1 MTDGCFGGI
10 ALLSSQGG
18 KTMKNAA
25 DLVEISKCRSYLI
38 NGYSLI
44 DNKFMQINRNILAKA
59 FLGSQRTGTIVF
71 LHPGTNQ
78 LFYQAVLYA
87 LTASYLTFDFEIE
100 EYAKQFYEGAPVTL
114 NGRRCKL
121 KSINLEQKIF
131 TVLEDKGTIT
141 SNPLSNIYKM
151 KLYEGDAKTL
161 GTRGIRNIVKEAEK
175 FLEEWL
181 GEEYVPNIRSQPF
194 SILVVC
200 NKKDAQEIANSII
213 SDKDN
218 HFLFSELFPSTW
230 FSGFDSY
237 EVFSGNSIRT
247 SPVVMFTNR
256 ISIARDIIFN
266 DRVKRIRS
274 VIVNGIDIISS
285 SKQELEDIMKRNS
298 VHSTVLLAQTS
309 YGVLPD
315 FQIGDT
321 AISMV
326 YWSKDALISLLDDL
340 CNDTFTKNPQEILL
354 KKLIDNEI
362 DHETVFEQVLPPFNP
377 ELPKICR
384 KSLKQIS
391 NFANEDFD
399 IKRFVIS
406 AFGLLKLYEQACFP
420 IAFYEELINSGI
432 VSARLP
438 SNELTVL
445 NEILNSRVEL
455 ELKKELAII
464 FSALKDMHCALYEK
478 NPKLEKLLSLLNKR
492 EMDTI
497 KSSRKAIIVPKVSYA
512 LTINTYITNKL
523 KKSINVY
530 SVGKFDDNEI
540 FDCII
545 VSGVFDGGKYDLFKN
560 NNTLE
565 TIVLG
570 YPSEESYFCW
580 LKNEFLKVTT
590 DYEARSILSYEKES
604 VINNLIYSKPEET
617 KLMIELEKQIFEMMP
632 DTLVAVG
639 SSSGGQTVTTL
650 KAIRLIIFENDE
662 FGLFTEHYSPY
673 VFDEKTGKIIEGNVD
688 KLVEGDLLIF
698 AVRDDITDFVDTI
711 LEKLIPS
718 TEPTFQEYYRMSR
731 RWKTVLR
738 EYMINNNMNYVEISQ
753 KLEELG
759 HFRHPVTIRSWLNED
774 SRIIGPRDEDSF
786 IAIALVTGDN
796 EMARLSDIYCRGC
809 DEVRSMRI
817 RILHYIENQII
828 KSYADGIVNSQDTLL
843 ASVIGDAKQYAR
855 GLRISSIKPIN
866 REIPASFANRPH
878 GL

>member
-1 MTDGCFGGI
+1 MNNVNNLI
-10 ALLSSQGG
+10 H
-18 KTMKNAA
+18 M
-25 DLVEISKCRSYLI
+25 SKRRLYFI
-38 NGYSLI
+38 NDYPPI
-44 DNKFMQINRNILAKA
+44 NNRFMQINENIIANV
-59 FLGSQRTGTIVF
+59 FNNYQRSGTTIF

-78 LFYQAVLYA
+78 LLYQSILYA
-87 LTASYLTFDFEIE
+87 LMAGYITYNFQIE
-100 EYAKQFYEGAPVTL
+100 EYAKQFYEGAPVIFK
-114 NGRRCKL
+114 GKRCKL
-121 KSINLEQKIF
+121 INIDLELKCF
-131 TVLEDKGTIT
+131 TVLEDKETIT

-151 KLYEGDAKTL
+151 KSYEGDAKTL
-161 GTRGIRNIVKEAEK
+161 GTKGIRKTVKEAEK

-181 GEEYVPNIRSQPF
+181 GGEYVSNIKSQPF

-200 NKKDAQEIANSII
+200 NKKDAQEIANSVFLDN
-213 SDKDN
+213 DK

-230 FSGFDSY
+230 FSGIDSY
-237 EVFSGNSIRT
+237 EDFFGNSIRT
-247 SPVVMFTNR
+247 SPVVLFTNR
-256 ISIARDIIFN
+256 ISIARDIVFN

-285 SKQELEDIMKRNS
+285 SKQELEDIMKRSS
-298 VHSTVLLAQTS
+298 VRSTVLLAQTS
-309 YGVLPD
+309 YGVLPN

-321 AISMV
+321 AISIV

-340 CNDTFTKNPQEILL
+340 CNNTCTKNPQEILL

-362 DHETVFEQVLPPFNP
+362 DHETIFEQVLPPFNL

-399 IKRFVIS
+399 IKRFVVS

-420 IAFYEELINSGI
+420 IAFYEELIKNGK

-445 NEILNSRVEL
+445 NEILNSQVEL
-455 ELKKELAII
+455 EVKKELDII
-464 FSALKDMHCALYEK
+464 FSALKEMHYALYER

-492 EMDTI
+492 KTDTTE
-497 KSSRKAIIVPKVSYA
+497 SLRKALIVPKVSYA

-523 KKSINVY
+523 KQSVNVY

-545 VSGVFDGGKYDLFKN
+545 VSGVFNDGKYDLFKN
-560 NNTLE
+560 NNTPE
-565 TIVLG
+565 TVVLG
-570 YPSEESYFCW
+570 YPSEESYFYW
-580 LKNEFLKVTT
+580 LKNEFLKLTA

-604 VINNLIYSKPEET
+604 VVNNLNYIKPEET

-632 DTLVAVG
+632 DTLITVG
-639 SSSGGQTVTTL
+639 SSSERQTTTTL
-650 KAIRLIIFENDE
+650 KAICLIIFENDE

-673 VFDEKTGKIIEGNVD
+673 VFDEKTRKITEGDVD
-688 KLVEGDLLIF
+688 KLEEGDLLIF

-711 LEKLIPS
+711 LETLIPS
-718 TEPTFQEYYRMSR
+718 TEPIFQEYYRMSR

-738 EYMINNNMNYVEISQ
+738 DYMINNNMNYVDISR
-753 KLEELG
+753 KLGELG
-759 HFRHPVTIRSWLNED
+759 HYRHPVTIRSWLSED

-796 EMARLSDIYCRGC
+796 EMSSFSDNYCRGC

-817 RILHYIENQII
+817 RILHYVENQII
-828 KSYADGIVNSQDTLL
+828 KSYADGIENSQDTLL

-855 GLRISSIKPIN
+855 GLRISSLKPIN
-866 REIPASFANRPH
+866 REIPAVFANRPH